1 MLSYAKQG
9 RQKLR
14 TLLHIQDWFQCSHV
28 ILKISSKKKHI
39 PSRMLYFFK
48 AYHLLT
54 PLSSLSIFTSVP
66 SMLNYFCPLSFCLC
80 FSLLFHPLSPF
91 CPSIFTHLPLL
102 LGSACLCLLHS
113 LRSFPSIFIKSLKV
127 GILNYRQLK
136 SPWGWLLTFAA
147 WLRLW
152 WSHSPTSAVTFLQ
165 VGMFLCV
172 SERICKIINFRCS
185 VWGPAALQRK
195 KSLSLHLFWLDLS
208 ISDSLLLLLSLLFQ
222 KLRLYT
228 G

>member
-14 TLLHIQDWFQCSHV
+14 TLLHIQDWFQRSHV
-28 ILKISSKKKHI
+28 ILKISSKKSIYLLECFISIRPIIFWH
-39 PSRMLYFFK
+39 PFF
-48 AYHLLT
+48 
-54 PLSSLSIFTSVP
+54 PLSIFTSVP

-80 FSLLFHPLSPF
+80 FSLLFHPLSPS

-195 KSLSLHLFWLDLS
+195 KSLSLHQFWLDLS

>member
-1 MLSYAKQG
+1 
-9 RQKLR
+9 
-14 TLLHIQDWFQCSHV
+14 
-28 ILKISSKKKHI
+28 
-39 PSRMLYFFK
+39 
-48 AYHLLT
+48 
-54 PLSSLSIFTSVP
+54 
-66 SMLNYFCPLSFCLC
+66 MLNYFCPLSFCLC
-80 FSLLFHPLSPF
+80 FSLLFHPLSPS
-91 CPSIFTHLPLL
+91 CPLIFTHLPLL

-195 KSLSLHLFWLDLS
+195 KSLSLHQFWLDLS